1 MTIQEFISSPQKM
14 VIHCRNAQEYEE
26 LCIALDNAGA
36 TWCSGK
42 KYWNSII
49 ERPSDDYNSNY
60 TGMSNRGTC
69 ADVDWF
75 RNFTHIDVI
84 PFEAIDFT
92 NAETQAIDIGL
103 LVNSRTIIGKNFRN
117 HNSMYTRTVKSVIIN
132 QEGVFVI
139 DENKMRHKI
148 ENIVVL

>member
-1 MTIQEFISSPQKM
+1 MTIQEFITSPQKM
-14 VIHCRNAQEYEE
+14 VIHCKNAQEYEK
-26 LCIALDNAGA
+26 LCIELHNAGA
-36 TWCSGK
+36 TWCSEER
-42 KYWNSII
+42 YWNSTSG
-49 ERPSDDYNSNY
+49 RPSKNYNSNL

-69 ADVDWF
+69 AEIEWF
-75 RNFTHIDVI
+75 QNSNVGII
-84 PFEAIDFT
+84 PFEAIEFT

-103 LVNSRTIIGKNFRN
+103 LINSRTIIGKNFRN
-117 HNSMYTRTVKSVIIN
+117 HNSMYNRIVKSVIIN